1 MTIKTL
7 YIIQQSNGVITHTPI
22 QPEEGIEYT
31 TSYRLIADEGM
42 ILIKDDIKTCCIDTD
57 STDGWSEVT
66 DDTPKEPFMEVN
78 EYERNENNQL

>member
-42 ILIKDDIKTCCIDTD
+42 ILVKDDIKTCCIDTD
-57 STDGWSEVT
+57 STVGWSEVV
-66 DDTPKEPFMEVN
+66 DDTPKPFMEVN